1 MSDPMLALL
10 ADVLDDLEKT
20 RMANKNRLRQLTRD
34 EVDSDGIE
42 RGFGLTMDNPQAAA
56 IASLVAGIA
65 AMEHQ
70 AVLTLQR
77 GLRQHPLGPWVK
89 ATQGIGEKQG
99 ARLLAAI
106 GDPYWNTLHDRP
118 RTVSELW
125 AFCGYHVLRGS
136 DTGQDSDGAQSRTA
150 GVAPSR
156 TKGQRSNW
164 SSNAKMRAF
173 LIAESCM
180 KNRNSPYRATYDA
193 TRVKYADAVHGVEC
207 RRCGP
212 KGKPALVGS
221 PLSDGHKNARALR
234 AVAKDVLRDL
244 WRESKRLHDL
254 NDLTEM
260 TA

>member
-10 ADVLDDLEKT
+10 ADVLDDLERT
-20 RMANKNRLRQLTRD
+20 RTANENRLRQLLRD
-34 EVDSDGIE
+34 ETDSDGID
-42 RGFGLTMDNPQAAA
+42 RGFGLTLDNPQAAA
-56 IASLVAGIA
+56 IASLVAGIS

-77 GLRQHPLGPWVK
+77 GLRQHPLGPWIK

-125 AFCGYHVLRGS
+125 AFSGYHVLRGS
-136 DTGQDSDGAQSRTA
+136 DASQSHSEAHTRPA

-164 SSNAKMRAF
+164 SSAAKLRTF
-173 LIAESCM
+173 LVAESCM
-180 KNRNSPYRATYDA
+180 KKRNSPYRAVYDEA
-193 TRVKYADAVHGVEC
+193 RTKYADALHGVEC

-212 KGKPALVGS
+212 KGKPAPVGS

-234 AVAKDVLRDL
+234 AISKAVLRDL
-244 WRESKRLHDL
+244 WRESKRLHEL
-254 NDLTEM
+254 QEM